1 MCFKEGDFVKGLFK
15 KVIFV
20 LVIAN
25 MLGISAYAQIIG
37 SYVNTDIVAYINDM
51 PIKSYNINGWTGI
64 VAEDL
69 RDYGFDV
76 NWSQEERTLSV
87 GRYYIPTPTYTEEN
101 WQGNGEI
108 TSTFVAEKNTKPI
121 GSFAGNIYATDIKT
135 YVAGDEVTAFNIGG
149 RTIIY
154 IDDLSRFGNVVWY
167 ENERKICYNYVE
179 PWNID
184 LYEVNYEADT
194 SENINSFSLNMTKD
208 SNGEYVTIGEN
219 LDYLTYPK
227 LSYNKKEGMCFGFS
241 LYQRVL
247 FQTDELN
254 KLLWNVTTTRYDGE
268 ILAENADLANE
279 YMKISVNGEPVTITS
294 VTQGKGS
301 GHSDFYFWFDCSIP
315 KEEIT
320 SVTVDFN

>member
-1 MCFKEGDFVKGLFK
+1 VKGLFK

-20 LVIAN
+20 LIIAN
-25 MLGISAYAQIIG
+25 MLGIGAYAQIIG

-69 RDYGFDV
+69 SDYGFDV
-76 NWSQEERTLSV
+76 VWSSEERTLQV
-87 GRYYIPTPTYTEEN
+87 GHYFIQTPEYSELN
-101 WQGNGEI
+101 WQGNGDV
-108 TSTFVAEKNTKPI
+108 TSTFVAEKNTKPV
-121 GSFAGNIYATDIKT
+121 GSFAGSIYATDIKT
-135 YVAGDEVTAFNIGG
+135 YIAGDEVTAFNIGG

-154 IDDLSRFGNVVWY
+154 IDELSRFGNVVWY
-167 ENERKICYNYVE
+167 ENERKICYNYVR

-184 LYEVNYEADT
+184 LYEVDYEANT
-194 SENINSFSLNMTKD
+194 SKNINSFSLNMTKN
-208 SNGEYVTIGEN
+208 SNGEFETIGEN

-247 FQTDELN
+247 FQTDELHN
-254 KLLWNVTTTRYDGE
+254 LLWSISTDRYDGE
-268 ILAENADLANE
+268 ILAENADLANKH
-279 YMKISVNGEPVTITS
+279 MKININGKPMTITR

-301 GHSDFYFWFDCSIP
+301 GHTDFYFWFDCSLA
-315 KEEIT
+315 KDEII
-320 SVTVDFN
+320 SVRIDFN